1 MSQSTPSRYHP
12 LQIALHW
19 LTVLLVIA
27 ALVLGKI
34 TSRLPND
41 DAAKLTPMGIHMTLG
56 IVTLIVIFAR
66 ISLRSKYPQPAYAS
80 TGNVFLDDFGKLVH
94 VSLYLLAATM
104 GLSGIVLSMQAG
116 LAPIVFFGSGN
127 PLPADFF
134 VYMTR
139 GVHGV
144 VAPTLFVLILIH
156 FGAAFYHQ
164 WFIKDKLFSRM
175 WFGK

>member
-1 MSQSTPSRYHP
+1 MSQSTPTRYHP
-12 LQIALHW
+12 LQVTLHW

-27 ALVLGKI
+27 TFILGKVMI
-34 TSRLPND
+34 QLPND
-41 DAAKLTPMGIHMTLG
+41 DAAKLTPMAIHMSLG

-66 ISLRSKYPQPAYAS
+66 LSLRSKHPQPAYAA
-80 TGNVFLDDFGKLVH
+80 TGNAFLDDFGKLVH
-94 VSLYLLAATM
+94 VSLYLLTAILA
-104 GLSGIVLSMQAG
+104 LSGAVLTMQAG

-144 VAPTLFVLILIH
+144 VAPTLLLLILIH
-156 FGAAFYHQ
+156 VGAAFYHQ
-164 WFIKDKLFSRM
+164 LFIKDKLFSRM